1 MATMD
6 LLALLENV
14 ASPDPRDAMD
24 MTDNRVC
31 LERRVN
37 REWYRHRDPRV
48 NLVSLDAMD
57 KRVKR
62 DPQDLLASAASRA
75 SVVRRVSVD

>member
-1 MATMD
+1 MD

-37 REWYRHRDPRV
+37 REWYRHRDPKV
-48 NLVSLDAMD
+48 SLVSAG
-57 KRVKR
+57 
-62 DPQDLLASAASRA
+62 AA
-75 SVVRRVSVD
+75 RRESPAAVPPTH